1 MSKSP
6 EEPIG
11 RRNRRRPGA
20 ADVSHAVFDRT
31 RSYRHLRNPFEPMR
45 VFSDDQV
52 AAMHEAALSM
62 LETQGMKV
70 LSADARKLYRQAG
83 AEVDEATLVVRLD
96 RQLVTESL
104 KQAPRDFTL
113 HSVDPERH
121 VPLSPGCVAFAP
133 TSGPPNIMDTERGRR
148 SGTLEDFTNMVK
160 LCQNFE
166 VIHVLG
172 GTTEPQDIPVH
183 IRHLAVTR
191 AQLLYSDKIPL
202 VFSRGRKQVADN
214 FELIRLAH
222 GISQE
227 EFRSR
232 PYTYT
237 VINTNSPLQLDIPMA
252 DGIIDFAAAGQVLII
267 TPFTLAGAMAPVTIA
282 GALTLAHAEAL
293 AGLTLA
299 QIVRPGAPIVYGSF
313 TSNVDMKSG
322 SPAFGTPEYVKA
334 AFGAGQMARYLGLPW
349 RSSNATASNTP
360 DAQSVYES
368 QMSLWGALFG
378 GCNFILHAAGW
389 LESGLTTSYE
399 KFILDIE
406 MLQMF
411 AEIFQPVGATPA
423 DLALDAVAEVG
434 PGGHFFGCAHTME
447 RYRSAFYAPLVSDW
461 RNYGSWADDGA
472 KTATERA
479 SAIWRNSLAQYVA
492 PKRDPAILEA
502 LEAYISR
509 RTDEGGAPPIT

>member
-1 MSKSP
+1 MKLP
-6 EEPIG
+6 EETLG
-11 RRNRRRPGA
+11 RRNRRRPGT

-31 RSYRHLRNPFEPMR
+31 RPYRHLRNPFEPMK
-45 VFSDDQV
+45 VFSEDQV
-52 AAMHEAALSM
+52 AAIHEAALVM

-70 LSADARKLYRQAG
+70 LSADARTRYRDAG
-83 AEVDEATLVVRLD
+83 ALVDDSTQIVRLD
-96 RQLVTESL
+96 RGLVGASL
-104 KQAPRDFTL
+104 AAAPHDITL
-113 HSVDPERH
+113 HTVDAERN

-133 TSGPPNIMDTERGRR
+133 TSGPPNIMDTARGRR
-148 SGTLEDFTNMVK
+148 AGTLEDFCNIIK
-160 LCQNFE
+160 LCQSFE

-172 GTTEPQDIPVH
+172 GATEPQDIPVH
-183 IRHLAVTR
+183 IRHLEVTR
-191 AQLLYSDKIPL
+191 AQLMLCDKVPFI
-202 VFSRGRKQVADN
+202 FSRGHAQVADN

-222 GISQE
+222 GISPE

-237 VINTNSPLQLDIPMA
+237 IINTNSPLQLDIPMA

-334 AFGAGQMARYLGLPW
+334 AFGAGQMARFLGLPW
-349 RSSNATASNTP
+349 RSSNATASNIP

-378 GCNFILHAAGW
+378 GCNFVLHAAGW

-411 AEIFQPVGATPA
+411 AEVFQPVGAAPS
-423 DLALDAVAEVG
+423 DLALEAVAEVG
-434 PGGHFFGCAHTME
+434 AGGHFFGCAHTME

-461 RNYGSWADDGA
+461 RNSGSWADDGA

-479 SAIWRNSLAQYVA
+479 TGIWQSTLQRYVA
-492 PKRDPAILEA
+492 PPRDPAVVEA
-502 LEAYISR
+502 LDAYVAR
-509 RTDEGGAPPIT
+509 RKEEGGAPPIT

>member
-1 MSKSP
+1 MTQP
-6 EEPIG
+6 DETLG
-11 RRNRRRPGA
+11 RRSRRRPGSA
-20 ADVSHAVFDRT
+20 EVSHAVFDRT
-31 RSYRHLRNPFEPMR
+31 RPYRHLRHPFEPLK

-52 AAMHEAALSM
+52 AAIHEAALTI

-70 LSADARKLYRQAG
+70 LSADARVRYAQAG
-83 AEVDEATLVVRLD
+83 AAVDEATQIVRLD
-96 RQLVTESL
+96 RALVGASL
-104 KQAPRDFTL
+104 AAAPHDITL
-113 HSVDPERH
+113 HTVDPGRN
-121 VPLSPGCVAFAP
+121 VPLSKGCVAFAP
-133 TSGPPNIMDTERGRR
+133 TSGPPNIMDTARGRR
-148 SGTLEDFTNMVK
+148 AGTFEDFCNLMK
-160 LCQNFE
+160 LCQSFE

-172 GTTEPQDIPVH
+172 GATEPQDIPVH
-183 IRHLAVTR
+183 IRHLEVTR
-191 AQLLYSDKIPL
+191 AQLMLCDKVPFI
-202 VFSRGRKQVADN
+202 FSRGHKQVADN

-222 GISQE
+222 GISPE

-237 VINTNSPLQLDIPMA
+237 IINTNSPLQLDIPMA

-334 AFGAGQMARYLGLPW
+334 AFGAGQMARFLGLPW
-349 RSSNATASNTP
+349 RSSNATASNVP
-360 DAQSVYES
+360 DEQSVYES
-368 QMSLWGALFG
+368 QMSLWGALLG
-378 GCNFILHAAGW
+378 GCNFVLHAAGW

-406 MLQMF
+406 MLQML
-411 AEIFQPVGATPA
+411 AEVFQPVGAAPA
-423 DLALDAVAEVG
+423 DLALEAVAEVG
-434 PGGHFFGCAHTME
+434 AGGHFFGCAHTMA

-461 RNYGSWADDGA
+461 RNSGAWADDGS
-472 KTATERA
+472 KTASQRA
-479 SAIWRNSLAQYVA
+479 TGIWQSALQAYVA
-492 PKRDPAILEA
+492 PTRDPAIVEA
-502 LEAYISR
+502 LDAYVAR
-509 RTDEGGAPPIT
+509 RVAEGGAPPVT

>member
-1 MSKSP
+1 MKSP
-6 EEPIG
+6 DDPPG
-11 RRNRRRPGA
+11 RRNRRRSTGA
-20 ADVSHAVFDRT
+20 EVSHAVFDRT
-31 RSYRHLRNPFEPMR
+31 RPYRHLRNPFEPMK
-45 VFSDDQV
+45 VFSEDQV
-52 AAMHEAALSM
+52 NAIHEAALAI

-70 LSADARKLYRQAG
+70 LSADARASYRAAG
-83 AEVDEATLVVRLD
+83 AAVDETTLMVRLD
-96 RQLVTESL
+96 RALVSASL
-104 KQAPRDFTL
+104 ATAPHDITL
-113 HSVDPERH
+113 HTVDPERN
-121 VPLSPGCVAFAP
+121 VPLSNGCVAFAP
-133 TSGPPNIMDTERGRR
+133 TSGPPNIMDTAQGRR
-148 SGTLEDFTNMVK
+148 AGTLEDFCNLIK
-160 LCQNFE
+160 LCQSFE

-172 GTTEPQDIPVH
+172 GATEPQDVPVQN
-183 IRHLAVTR
+183 RHLEVTR
-191 AQLLYSDKIPL
+191 AQLMLCDKVPFI
-202 VFSRGRKQVADN
+202 FSRGHQQVADN

-222 GISQE
+222 GISAE

-237 VINTNSPLQLDIPMA
+237 IINTNSPLQLDIPMA
-252 DGIIDFAAAGQVLII
+252 DGIIDFAKAGQVLII

-299 QIVRPGAPIVYGSF
+299 QIVRPGAPVVYGSF

-334 AFGAGQMARYLGLPW
+334 AFGAGQMARFLGLPW
-349 RSSNATASNTP
+349 RSSNATAANIP
-360 DAQSVYES
+360 DAQAAYES

-378 GCNFILHAAGW
+378 GCNFVLHAAGW

-411 AEIFQPVGATPA
+411 AEIFQPVGAQGS

-434 PGGHFFGCAHTME
+434 AGGHFFGCAHTME

-461 RNYGSWADDGA
+461 RNYGSWAEDGA

-479 SAIWRNSLAQYVA
+479 SGIWRNTVANYVA
-492 PKRDPAILEA
+492 PPRPADVVEA
-502 LEAYISR
+502 LDAYVAR
-509 RTDEGGAPPIT
+509 RKSEGGAPPVT